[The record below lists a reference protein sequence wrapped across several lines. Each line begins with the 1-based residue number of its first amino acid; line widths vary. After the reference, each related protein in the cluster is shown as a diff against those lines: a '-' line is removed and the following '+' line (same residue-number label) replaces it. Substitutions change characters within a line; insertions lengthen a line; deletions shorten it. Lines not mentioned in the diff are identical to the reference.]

1 MSMPYGQNMNI
12 SSTEPNLELI
22 AISYSDNQPIDS
34 KLQNSIFSLILL
46 VEVDKFLSNDAQN
59 ITCSLLRIRTFI
71 KQYLFSN
78 KQVADLPVLKDYD
91 IAMQYLLNTIY
102 ESK

>member
-1 MSMPYGQNMNI
+1 MSMSYGQNMNI

-22 AISYSDNQPIDS
+22 AISYSDNQPINP

-46 VEVDKFLSNDAQN
+46 VEVDKFLGNDAQN

-71 KQYLFSN
+71 KQYLFSD
-78 KQVADLPVLKDYD
+78 KQAADLPVLKDYD